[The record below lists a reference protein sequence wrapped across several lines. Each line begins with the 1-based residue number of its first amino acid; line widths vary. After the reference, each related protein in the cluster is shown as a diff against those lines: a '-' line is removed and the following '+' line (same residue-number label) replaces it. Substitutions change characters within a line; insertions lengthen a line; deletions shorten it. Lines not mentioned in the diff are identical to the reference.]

1 MEITIPIALKA
12 LSASGSAMQSINS
25 WWKKSKGDSRA
36 LIGEFKDNLLYLDM
50 VASDGVPLGDVI
62 EKLSL
67 VQYKRLSNE
76 GFNFNK
82 LKKTRII
89 NYESLQGTD
98 LERWR
103 GKETE
108 ELIVSIYDKINEIK
122 IRFPHIGNNKKY
134 RWGVRVNNIR
144 KRIWLLLK
152 HVNS

>member
-12 LSASGSAMQSINS
+12 LSASGSAMKSINS

-62 EKLSL
+62 EKLSV